1 MKVRWLNMSVSPTKE
16 KAKEAWGKTKE
27 GAKKAW
33 GKTKEIT
40 KKGYEKSKK
49 TYSETQTDWKQSYNV
64 GYNSGANDYEQVATR
79 FGSHMMAA
87 IGYKNGLRDA
97 HRTAKHLK
105 KIQKNQSD
113 EQ

>member
-1 MKVRWLNMSVSPTKE
+1 MSVSPTRE

-27 GAKKAW
+27 TTKKAW
-33 GKTKEIT
+33 GKTKETT
-40 KKGYEKSKK
+40 KKGWEKTKK
-49 TYSETQTDWKQSYNV
+49 TYGETQTDWKKAYHI
-64 GYNSGANDYEQVATR
+64 GYKSGAGDYEYISTR

-105 KIQKNQSD
+105 KIQNQQ
-113 EQ
+113 EQTEQQ